1 MDFYD
6 NDRSNSSNTCS
17 IIPTSK
23 DRRSDIKMLYD
34 IKAHLPQLMDK
45 LLVEDFRAG
54 DIIKLVQDKTLITKL
69 LGDDTLDKKLA
80 LIEQERD
87 KQKNTNEKKV
97 IEQLQQACNN
107 DNGIDNIWME
117 IEKTKNIYVENID
130 RIERDYWETIIGE
143 LTRTINKI
151 PTPEQ

>member
-1 MDFYD
+1 
-6 NDRSNSSNTCS
+6 
-17 IIPTSK
+17 
-23 DRRSDIKMLYD
+23 MLYD